1 MEENENK
8 KKKNRY
14 LNRECHECGEHK
26 LFLVTKIKKKDN
38 IEYSIKYVE
47 CESCGF
53 SEKYNDSKR
62 NRKDCKRIDDEIASK
77 TDYRR
82 NRNMKRSYGY

>member
-14 LNRECHECGEHK
+14 LNRLCHECGERK
-26 LFLVTKIKKKDN
+26 LFLETKIIKKDN
-38 IEYSIKYVE
+38 ISYAIKYIE

-62 NRKDCKRIDDEIASK
+62 NRKDCKRIDDEIAERDK
-77 TDYRR
+77 FKR
-82 NRNMKRSYGY
+82 NRNVKRNYNY